1 VSPLRAAT
9 TIGLDIGASAVRLAQ
24 VGPGRH
30 EPSLLSFG
38 QIALPPG
45 AVVDGEIH
53 DAGAVS
59 EAIAQ
64 LWKRTKIKTKSAVVG
79 VANQGVVV
87 RQLDLPYLEEK
98 ELRSSLAFQV
108 ADQIPM
114 AVEDAELDYFVV
126 GEYTTEDQQRMMRI
140 LLVAAAT
147 DMVEGFVSAVRA
159 SGVEPAAVDLTP
171 FAIARA
177 VSPAAR
183 GESGAAGSEVV
194 VDVGAGV
201 TNILV
206 HQNGEPHFVRI
217 LLVGGD
223 DPTEAIMQ
231 ELGVPQET
239 AEAMKLD
246 LGRGV
251 GSPDARRILD
261 RRVGNL
267 VEEIRG
273 SLDYYS
279 SQETGAP
286 VASVLLTG
294 GGSLTAGLAER
305 LEKTLR
311 LAVRR
316 GSPLSQIDVSRS
328 GLTSEQVQQVNPVA
342 AAVVGLA
349 LGAMTR

>member
-1 VSPLRAAT
+1 MFGSAGAV
-9 TIGLDIGASAVRLAQ
+9 GLDIGASAVRLAQ
-24 VGPGRH
+24 VGPGRSQ
-30 EPSLLSFG
+30 PSLLSFG

-45 AVVDGEIH
+45 AVTDGEIREP
-53 DAGAVS
+53 GAVS
-59 EAIAQ
+59 EAVAQ
-64 LWKRTKIKTKSAVVG
+64 LWKRTKIKSKRAVIG

-98 ELRSSLAFQV
+98 ELRSSLPFQV

-114 AVEDAELDYFVV
+114 SVEDAELDYFVV
-126 GEYTTEDQQRMMRI
+126 GEYTTDDQQRMMRI

-147 DMVEGFVSAVRA
+147 HMVEQFVSAVTA
-159 SGVEPAAVDLTP
+159 ANVEPAAIDLTP

-183 GESGAAGSEVV
+183 GESGLAGAEAVI
-194 VDVGAGV
+194 DVGAGV

-206 HQNGEPHFVRI
+206 HQNGEPQFVRI

-223 DPTEAIMQ
+223 DATEAIMND
-231 ELGVPQET
+231 LGVTQEA
-239 AEAMKLD
+239 AEASKLD

-251 GSPDARRILD
+251 GAPDARRTLD

-267 VEEIRG
+267 VDEIRG

-286 VASVLLTG
+286 VSSVILTG

-305 LEKTLR
+305 LEQTLR
-311 LAVRR
+311 LAVRQ
-316 GSPLSQIDVSRS
+316 GSPLSQIDVGRS

-342 AAVVGLA
+342 AAAVGLA
-349 LGAMTR
+349 LGAMSK